1 METISS
7 KVTSKGQVVIPKKL
21 REKYGIRTATAIRWI
36 EKDQGILM
44 VPESEDPIVE
54 ARGMLKG
61 SGILKAYMKEKDAK
75 KKRRIRELQSPNSFV
90 FDSYALIGY
99 LENESFSDRIEH
111 VLTQAKNRNA
121 FYYISMQFT
130 SVRCII

>member
-44 VPESEDPIVE
+44 VPESEDPIVA

-61 SGILKAYMKEKDAK
+61 SGILKAYMKEKRREKEKENKRIAK
-75 KKRRIRELQSPNSFV
+75 SK
-90 FDSYALIGY
+90 
-99 LENESFSDRIEH
+99 
-111 VLTQAKNRNA
+111 
-121 FYYISMQFT
+121 
-130 SVRCII
+130 

>member
-1 METISS
+1 METRSS

-44 VPESEDPIVE
+44 VPESEDPIVA

-61 SGILKAYMKEKDAK
+61 SGILKAFMKEKKREKQKENKKIAK
-75 KKRRIRELQSPNSFV
+75 SR
-90 FDSYALIGY
+90 
-99 LENESFSDRIEH
+99 
-111 VLTQAKNRNA
+111 
-121 FYYISMQFT
+121 
-130 SVRCII
+130 